1 MKKPDGKRVENFVHT
16 MNQKRTIYFRLWT
29 SGKRH
34 KRLYMSELHEFLNWK
49 NSLPSKKI
57 KHWIKMHFEIKSYTK
72 SFASFARAWQNPGKR
87 KYLLSYQWLSYTYK
101 LGKLKHMFCCV
112 YLSVT

>member
-1 MKKPDGKRVENFVHT
+1 MINLLAFSAVNEDKSCGIWEQFVRVFVVYSVFLVFILLMKKPDGKRVENFVHT

-57 KHWIKMHFEIKSYTK
+57 KHWMKN
-72 SFASFARAWQNPGKR
+72 ALWN
-87 KYLLSYQWLSYTYK
+87 
-101 LGKLKHMFCCV
+101 
-112 YLSVT
+112 